1 SHTTSEY
8 SKYQDICSKMN
19 SEHFTNQTDQGTSGI
34 TRNEQILIAHVVLS
48 LIPSLIAI
56 PIGIFLPRFARKII
70 PSAWFHLHWI
80 LQVIFSTI
88 PIIVGFTIV
97 HHFMEKSHYNWA
109 DTPHSAFGHI
119 LAFLMAFEVIFG
131 AVYSTKCH
139 VNKLRIVHNA
149 SNNFFRHRTMGNCST
164 LDLAFHCM
172 GCTAY

>member
-1 SHTTSEY
+1 MS
-8 SKYQDICSKMN
+8 

-56 PIGIFLPRFARKII
+56 PIGICLPCFARKII

-109 DTPHSAFGHI
+109 DKPHSAFGHI

-131 AVYSTKCH
+131 AVYTTKCH
-139 VNKLRIVHNA
+139 VNKLRIVHK
-149 SNNFFRHRTMGNCST
+149 
-164 LDLAFHCM
+164 
-172 GCTAY
+172 

>member
-1 SHTTSEY
+1 MS
-8 SKYQDICSKMN
+8 

-56 PIGIFLPRFARKII
+56 PIGICLPCFARKII

-109 DTPHSAFGHI
+109 DKPHSVP
-119 LAFLMAFEVIFG
+119 FLMAFEVIFG
-131 AVYSTKCH
+131 AVYTTKCH
-139 VNKLRIVHNA
+139 VNKLRIVHKLLDTYYGA
-149 SNNFFRHRTMGNCST
+149 SNNFFRHRTLGNCSI

-172 GCTAY
+172 GCIADYNLCCS